1 MVFRVIL
8 SGHSF
13 RPWATALAIGL
24 LAAMVGTQPD
34 VTLWGQ
40 PAAMA
45 ALTCVRQALGW
56 TWTAYV
62 VLLVGRAAV
71 AFVQRRARLDTP
83 GSLVSALRV
92 AVRQSKVTQG
102 PLPLSQVVD
111 RAVLVTGLTFPR
123 FLHDLPSGTAMAF
136 WLVVLLTCGYLALDG
151 VLAPHRQWWYWWG
164 AAIAVALWGI
174 GKPIPSLAIV
184 GIAVELWALF
194 NFLSIP

>member
-8 SGHSF
+8 SRRSF
-13 RPWATALAIGL
+13 RPWATALAIGV

-34 VTLWGQ
+34 VTLWEQ
-40 PAAMA
+40 PASTPV
-45 ALTCVRQALGW
+45 LTCVRQALGW
-56 TWTAYV
+56 MWAAYV
-62 VLLVGRAAV
+62 ALLVGRAAV
-71 AFVQRRARLDTP
+71 AFMQNRARLGASAGP
-83 GSLVSALRV
+83 ISALLV

-151 VLAPHRQWWYWWG
+151 MLAPRRQRWYWWG
-164 AAIAVALWGI
+164 TALAVALWGFGSI
-174 GKPIPSLAIV
+174 LSPS
-184 GIAVELWALF
+184 GFWY
-194 NFLSIP
+194 PD